1 MVWHDCLLTTN
12 DEHLFTG
19 EALALCGGKKKRWL
33 AVSRAVFVGGSGMLP
48 LGQSKQDVECR
59 KATD

>member
-19 EALALCGGKKKRWL
+19 EALALCGGKEAMAGSFPIRICGWL
-33 AVSRAVFVGGSGMLP
+33 RDAAVGAIGAR
-48 LGQSKQDVECR
+48 C
-59 KATD
+59 

>member
-19 EALALCGGKKKRWL
+19 EALALCGGKRSDGWQL
-33 AVSRAVFVGGSGMLP
+33 AGLD
-48 LGQSKQDVECR
+48 L
-59 KATD
+59 